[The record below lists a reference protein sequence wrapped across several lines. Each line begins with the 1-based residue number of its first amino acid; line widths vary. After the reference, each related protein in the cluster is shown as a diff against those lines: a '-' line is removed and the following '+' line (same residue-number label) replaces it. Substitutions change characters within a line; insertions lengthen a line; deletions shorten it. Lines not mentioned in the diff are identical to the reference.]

1 MIVQR
6 SDEPLVF
13 AHPAIIDRA
22 KVRKIS
28 VREGDLCPPAPCHV

>member
-28 VREGDLCPPAPCHV
+28 AREGDLSPPAPLRI